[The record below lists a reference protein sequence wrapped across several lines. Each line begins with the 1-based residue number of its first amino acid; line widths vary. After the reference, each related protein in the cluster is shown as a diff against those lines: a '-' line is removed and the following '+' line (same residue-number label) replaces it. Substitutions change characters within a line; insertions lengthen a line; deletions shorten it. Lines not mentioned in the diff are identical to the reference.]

1 MRPIHRKSAGHP
13 TLCIVSNALVHRLAP
28 VAVAAAISLLLFADL
43 NSKYADAAA
52 TPKTTVPKTKS
63 VALPKAALPTQVQKS
78 VISLCVGIKTSLLRD
93 PGKGRCT
100 RSLEFSIQ
108 WGVRSVAPQLCISK
122 ATRYLS
128 LGTLGRCL
136 QGSVLAKPNQKN
148 MYFLCAQSK
157 TGYLRLPVTK
167 TCLTTNSSVRY
178 LAVLLEPKVPTTTTI
193 PEPVSSSPTTETTST
208 TTTTTI
214 PEPVSSSPTTGTTS
228 TTTTTTSTTTT
239 VAPVAAPA
247 INLSSYSESQTQN
260 VAIAGYAVTS
270 TGGEIANYSI
280 APAAPAGASFNTFT
294 GLLSGTPTDVQS
306 ATDYVITATNAT
318 GSASQTFRLTVTLA
332 APGVSG
338 QPTGVA
344 GDGQV
349 TVTVAAG
356 MGGTPASFVVS
367 AVSDATKTCTVTGSS
382 GSCVVTGLTNGT
394 EYRFIATA
402 TNSTGTST
410 ASTASAAVTS
420 ATTSSAPTGIS
431 ITPGDTS
438 LSIAFSAGADGG
450 SALTNYEYST
460 DGGLTFK
467 ARATVSTTSPIVIT
481 TVSSGAAVLANGSS
495 YDVQV
500 RAVNAIGS
508 GTATFTAVA
517 TPRTVPGVP
526 TIGTATA
533 TGSTTATIGFTAPGS
548 DGGATVTSYT
558 ATSSP
563 GGKTGTVTQAG
574 SGTIT
579 VSGLTT
585 GTAYTFVVT
594 ATNSAGTSV
603 VSAVSNSITTF
614 AIPSAPTGISI
625 TPGDTSL
632 SIAFSAGADGGSALT
647 NYEYSTDGG
656 LTFKARATVSTTSPI
671 VITTVSSGAAVLANG
686 SSYDV
691 QVRAV
696 NAIGSGTATF
706 TAVATPRT
714 VPGVPTIGTATA
726 TGSTTATIGFTAP
739 GSDGG
744 ATVTS
749 YTATSSPG
757 GKTGTVTQAGSGTIT
772 VSGLTTG
779 TAYTFVVTA
788 TNSAGTSVVSA
799 VSNSI
804 TPVAALAFTLSSYS
818 ESQEQ
823 NSEIVGFRISA
834 TGGAIASYAIS
845 PTQPAGMSF
854 STSTGLLAGAPT
866 TVQSATDYVITATN
880 ATSTASKTFTLTVRV
895 PCAISGECLVGDT
908 GPGGGKVFYRQAS
921 NGTFACGATL
931 ESLCKYLE
939 AAPTSGMSAWTDA
952 TYQWSGNTTDL
963 IGTQWIHD
971 IGTGY
976 SNTVAMVTQDA
987 TASRAGSITRDY
999 RGPND
1004 LSDWYLPSKTELRE
1018 LCKFARKQVTGTAV
1032 SCAAGGTMRSGFLSE
1047 VYWGSSEGSKGTHGD
1062 LLHFKGGGS
1071 ATSLLKTNTYYVRP
1085 VRAF

>member
-603 VSAVSNSITTF
+603 VSAVSNSIT
-614 AIPSAPTGISI
+614 
-625 TPGDTSL
+625 
-632 SIAFSAGADGGSALT
+632 
-647 NYEYSTDGG
+647 
-656 LTFKARATVSTTSPI
+656 
-671 VITTVSSGAAVLANG
+671 
-686 SSYDV
+686 
-691 QVRAV
+691 
-696 NAIGSGTATF
+696 
-706 TAVATPRT
+706 
-714 VPGVPTIGTATA
+714 
-726 TGSTTATIGFTAP
+726 
-739 GSDGG
+739 
-744 ATVTS
+744 
-749 YTATSSPG
+749 
-757 GKTGTVTQAGSGTIT
+757 
-772 VSGLTTG
+772 
-779 TAYTFVVTA
+779 
-788 TNSAGTSVVSA
+788 
-799 VSNSI
+799 
-804 TPVAALAFTLSSYS
+804 PVAALAFTLSSYS

-987 TASRAGSITRDY
+987 TASRAGSITRAY